1 VNSET
6 GRPASW
12 RSALAV
18 YLEGRVVGAAFLGFS
33 GGLPLLL
40 VYSTLS
46 AWLHEEGVSLT
57 LIGLFSWASAAYAL
71 KFLWSP
77 LIDHLPVP
85 VLSRALGRRRAWLI
99 VSQVACAGA
108 MLGLGGTDPSADL
121 TATALWAV
129 VLAFASATQDIV
141 IDAHRVESL
150 DERAQGAG
158 AANYVLG
165 YRIGMLAAG
174 AGALFVAEYAGWF
187 AAYAV
192 MAGLMGVGVA
202 SALILPEPEARPSA
216 EQRAHDTK
224 VVAYVESIAHLPAAV
239 AAPMKRIYE
248 AVICPFADFTT
259 RKHWLAVLLFVALYK
274 YGEALL
280 GVMANPFYLD
290 IGFSKDE
297 IAAISKLY
305 GFAMTIVG
313 GLIGGVMVA
322 RLGIMKALLIAG
334 LFQCVANLA
343 FTAQALIGHSVPA
356 LAVTISIENLTAA
369 MATSAFVAYIASLC
383 SATYTATQFAL
394 LTSLMNAAR
403 IFFASGGG
411 WLAERLDW
419 AWYFFATTLAAV
431 PGLVIL
437 LWLMK
442 RLPTGKED
450 ETQSAASTAAETAS

>member
-1 VNSET
+1 MT
-6 GRPASW
+6 AGRPRVAAW
-12 RSALAV
+12 GEALAV
-18 YLEGRVVGAAFLGFS
+18 YLKGRVIGALFLGFS

-46 AWLHEEGVSLT
+46 AWLKEEGVSLT
-57 LIGLFSWASAAYAL
+57 VIGLFSWASAAYAL

-77 LIDHLPVP
+77 LVDHVVIPGLGPW
-85 VLSRALGRRRAWLI
+85 LGRRRAWLLL
-99 VSQVACAGA
+99 SQFACAGA
-108 MLGLGGTDPSADL
+108 MVGLGATDPGADL
-121 TATALWAV
+121 WWTAAWAV

-150 DERAQGAG
+150 EEHQQGAG

-174 AGALFVAEYAGWF
+174 AGALFVAEYFGWF
-187 AAYAV
+187 WAYASV
-192 MAGLMGVGVA
+192 AALMGVGVVA
-202 SALILPEPEARPSA
+202 TLILPEPTARPTTGSA
-216 EQRAHDTK
+216 VHDAK
-224 VVAYVESIAHLPAAV
+224 VIAFVDRMAHLPTVLAGPA
-239 AAPMKRIYE
+239 RRLYE
-248 AVICPFADFTT
+248 AVICPFADFTA
-259 RKHWLAVLLFVALYK
+259 RPQWVAILLFVALYK

-297 IAAISKLY
+297 IAAVSKLY

-322 RLGIMKALLIAG
+322 RMGIMRALLVAG
-334 LFQCVANLA
+334 VFQCAANLA
-343 FTAQALIGHSVPA
+343 FTAQALIGPSLPV

-369 MATSAFVAYIASLC
+369 MATSGFVAYIASLC
-383 SATYTATQFAL
+383 NVRYTATQFAL
-394 LTSLMNAAR
+394 LTSMMSAAR

-411 WLAERLDW
+411 WLADHMDW
-419 AWYFFATTLAAV
+419 SWYFFVTTLAAV

-437 LWLMK
+437 IWLMK
-442 RLPTGKED
+442 NAPLDAVDQNSE
-450 ETQSAASTAAETAS
+450 STAAETAS